1 MPRNRIT
8 RPQNIG
14 ANRNRSMRNNARRP
28 GANMPFQGGLGQ
40 GTGIGPQGPAQPPSQ
55 GQQQC
60 PPGQA
65 PARDPR
71 TGAQICKSVQPNI
84 SSKVPVRNSD
94 RALKPTPGRPLNGKT
109 QR

>member
-1 MPRNRIT
+1 MARPRRTTSPQRT
-8 RPQNIG
+8 RDMR
-14 ANRNRSMRNNARRP
+14 RNSRRL

-40 GTGIGPQGPAQPPSQ
+40 GTGAGPQGPAQPPSQ

-71 TGAQICKSVQPNI
+71 TGAQTCKSVQPNI
-84 SSKVPVRNSD
+84 SSNVPVKNSD